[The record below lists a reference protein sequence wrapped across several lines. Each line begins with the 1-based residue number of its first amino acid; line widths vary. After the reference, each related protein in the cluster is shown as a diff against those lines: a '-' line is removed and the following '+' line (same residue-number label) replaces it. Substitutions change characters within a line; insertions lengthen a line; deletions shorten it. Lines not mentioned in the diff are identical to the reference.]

1 MNLTTQNGTALDL
14 LRLRT
19 GANGGIN
26 KVFLNTSGQLVVK
39 SDVTNNTKNSG
50 VALPSGWNTVELC
63 TTVGTTG
70 SADLYL
76 NGTKI
81 VNGWVQDTGT
91 TPVAKINL
99 GESANRTFT
108 VNFDDVVVDAFPG

>member
-1 MNLTTQNGTALDL
+1 M
-14 LRLRT
+14 
-19 GANGGIN
+19 N
-26 KVFLNTSGQLVVK
+26 KVFLNASGQLVVK

-50 VALPSGWNTVELC
+50 VALPAGWNTVELC

-70 SADLYL
+70 TADLYL
-76 NGTKI
+76 NGAKI

-99 GESANRTFT
+99 GESADRTFT